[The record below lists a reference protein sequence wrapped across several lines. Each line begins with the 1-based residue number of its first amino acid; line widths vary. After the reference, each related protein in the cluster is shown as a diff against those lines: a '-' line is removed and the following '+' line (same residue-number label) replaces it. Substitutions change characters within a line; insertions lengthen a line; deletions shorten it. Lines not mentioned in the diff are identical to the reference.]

1 MVRSNAFQSDP
12 ISWETHENWFKF
24 KLSDKNCYMYVAENK
39 GVLVGQVRFDINSG
53 EAEIGYSIDSRF
65 RGIGLG
71 SKLLQI
77 AINAFTKECV
87 RVYSFKAQVKGSNT
101 ASNKIFQK
109 MGFLV
114 EEGTDV
120 TIYRLQLPLP
130 GN

>member
-1 MVRSNAFQSDP
+1 MKLYYEWANDTVVRSNAFQSDP

-87 RVYSFKAQVKGSNT
+87 LFILLRPRLKAVTPRQIRYFKKWD
-101 ASNKIFQK
+101 F
-109 MGFLV
+109 
-114 EEGTDV
+114 
-120 TIYRLQLPLP
+120 
-130 GN
+130 